1 MSRPL
6 EYCCSCHAPTGRAGI
21 GEDSIYYGE
30 FGPFCESCSDDI
42 GQTFAARISALE
54 AALKPFADKV
64 TSLDAS
70 KKLFDPDYGQTK
82 DILYAG
88 EDAYRRA
95 KAALEV

>member
-1 MSRPL
+1 MTIQSVKGVEAAEEWLHGGGTLHNDTVLDLCKLAR
-6 EYCCSCHAPTGRAGI
+6 TGA
-21 GEDSIYYGE
+21 
-30 FGPFCESCSDDI
+30 ESAD
-42 GQTFAARISALE
+42 RISALE

-95 KAALEV
+95 KAALEGK